1 MPIRTPI
8 PRRPPF
14 PVGGHMLTRLL
25 ALLLIGGVAAFPT
38 LAPAA
43 TPPQAGTL
51 AVEAR
56 HGDGSQD
63 GATDAF
69 RDAAAGA
76 LAARGF
82 TLLDGAA
89 HAAYWMELVI
99 GTSDVGTGD
108 AKVAPSRPDLM
119 TGGVAGAV
127 GSVFK
132 APLPSGKNRH
142 VALQKTRLDMILR
155 QRGVDAPVWRGSA
168 VTVRSADRQGEA
180 AAALCDALIRAYPF
194 QSEDVIGVP

>member
-14 PVGGHMLTRLL
+14 PVVRRVLTRLL
-25 ALLLIGGVAAFPT
+25 ALLLIGGVAAFPAH
-38 LAPAA
+38 APAA

-76 LAARGF
+76 LAS
-82 TLLDGAA
+82 
-89 HAAYWMELVI
+89 M
-99 GTSDVGTGD
+99 
-108 AKVAPSRPDLM
+108 
-119 TGGVAGAV
+119 
-127 GSVFK
+127 
-132 APLPSGKNRH
+132 
-142 VALQKTRLDMILR
+142 
-155 QRGVDAPVWRGSA
+155 GSA
-168 VTVRSADRQGEA
+168 PA
-180 AAALCDALIRAYPF
+180 
-194 QSEDVIGVP
+194 